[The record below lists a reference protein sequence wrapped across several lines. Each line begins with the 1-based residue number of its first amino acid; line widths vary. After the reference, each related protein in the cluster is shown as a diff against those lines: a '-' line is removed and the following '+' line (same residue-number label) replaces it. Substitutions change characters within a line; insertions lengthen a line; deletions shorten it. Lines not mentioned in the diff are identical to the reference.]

1 MTNLVNCE
9 PVSVE
14 EVRSVNHT
22 RYPDLSE
29 FSHFHNL
36 EFRSMSKVHGGSES
50 TVRL

>member
-29 FSHFHNL
+29 FSH
-36 EFRSMSKVHGGSES
+36 SPQSVMYPID
-50 TVRL
+50 